1 MKNQH
6 KLLRLFNISLVQYL
20 YLLLDMK
27 KVGRRPKLSDI
38 HPNPMLPS
46 KTPTM
51 KSDCAVAR

>member
-1 MKNQH
+1 
-6 KLLRLFNISLVQYL
+6 
-20 YLLLDMK
+20 MK